1 MTYTLA
7 PIKPPNDKNPKNTLL
22 RTDNLAFI
30 VKEIANEK
38 SKTIPIKGL
47 ININKIEAVT
57 KMINLDLILINAK
70 IIKLMQAKVME
81 SLPIADV
88 QILRVGKKITN
99 SEKNFK
105 GDLIFFV
112 NVLIFDAKARE
123 PIFPKKENTNVT
135 E

>member
-1 MTYTLA
+1 MYKLA
-7 PIKPPNDKNPKNTLL
+7 PIKPANDNNPINTLL
-22 RTDNLAFI
+22 KTDNLAFI
-30 VKEIANEK
+30 VMEIANEK
-38 SKTIPIKGL
+38 SKIIPTKGL
-47 ININKIEAVT
+47 TKINKIEAAI
-57 KMINLDLILINAK
+57 KMINLDLMLINAK
-70 IIKLMQAKVME
+70 IIKFMQAKVIE

-88 QILRVGKKITN
+88 QILRVGKKITK
-99 SEKNFK
+99 SDKNFK